1 MHQRT
6 KIAVA
11 VTLAVSAMSAFAQ
24 TTPTTTTT
32 GEPSLQRVE
41 VTGSRI
47 RAVDLATA
55 QPVQVMSQEQI
66 QKSGLVT
73 VGDILN
79 TLSSAGNPAFSKGAV
94 LTSNREMGGQFL
106 DLRNLGA
113 ERLLV
118 LVDGKRWS
126 QSVDGYTDMSTIPS
140 SMIDRMEIL
149 KDGAS
154 AIYGSDAI
162 AGVVNIILKKDMEG
176 GQFSGYMGRN
186 EEGDGRTQDWSL
198 SYGVVGDKGS
208 MMFGLS
214 HSKQGEVWAKDR
226 EITSYTYGPNH
237 IADGLGT
244 SPWGRIARVTPGSGV
259 ANLSAATGGFNRMI
273 NHTGSYDG
281 VGVSSDSRNPNN
293 YHAYNS
299 NTEVAPQDAYNAT
312 QDMMFQAPNELT
324 SIFTKGTLNLPMD
337 MRFTTTAM
345 YAQRNSSIQVS
356 GYGINSKSQV
366 ANPVYI
372 SKDSYYNP
380 YGNSVAGAGRGE
392 DLFFY
397 RRVIEN
403 PRITDNKNKTLHID
417 AALEGTLNLGSTAWD
432 WSVGYNHSSV
442 SGTTTSTGNLNL
454 VNLRNA
460 LGPSFMGTDGVVH
473 CGTSMT
479 TIVPGCVPFDI
490 LGGPSASTPEALE
503 YVNHRGGGSYG
514 STVNSA
520 TADISGTIL
529 NLPAG
534 GLGFA
539 AGLEHREVRGYDK
552 PDSLEQLALTTNLA
566 GFSTIGKYTVKE
578 AYGELNVPI
587 LKDVPFAQSL
597 SLNLATRYSDYSNFG
612 DTTNSK
618 ASVLWKPIS
627 DLLVRATWAEG
638 FRAPALGDTFGGG
651 SQSFDA
657 YLDICDSQFGRA
669 ARDTAVAARC
679 AADGVPAGFR
689 QKNQAGANVPASG
702 AQTPVAFNT
711 GVGNNSLSP
720 ETATTKTA
728 GFVYNPSYVN
738 GLSVAVDYFDI
749 EVKNRISSIGVG
761 YTLNQCYIEGVQ
773 EFCDNFSRDAT
784 GQITQLSRGNKNM
797 GSMSTKGFDLELNY
811 RFPRLSFG
819 QFAFRSQSTYIDEYN
834 LQSTNESEVLNYAG
848 EFPYYRVKS
857 NLSLDWTLG
866 NWSATLG
873 SRYYSPVKST
883 GYDCDPDAPIECN
896 NPLGESAGFSG
907 YNKLGSQ
914 TFTDLSVGYKTA
926 WNGKIMVGIN
936 NIFAKAPRINYDSG
950 ASAAKV
956 DADVPLDR
964 FVWVRYNQ
972 SF

>member
-55 QPVQVMSQEQI
+55 QPVQVMTQEQI

-79 TLSSAGNPAFSKGAV
+79 TLSSAGSPAFSKGAV

-106 DLRNLGA
+106 DMRNLGSN
-113 ERLLV
+113 RLLV

-140 SMIDRMEIL
+140 SMIERMEIL

-162 AGVVNIILKKDMEG
+162 AGVVNIILKKNMEG
-176 GQFSGYMGRN
+176 GEFTGYMGRN
-186 EEGDGRTQDWSL
+186 KEGDGRTQDWGL

-226 EITSYTYGPNH
+226 AITSFTYGPNH
-237 IADGLGT
+237 YESGLGAG
-244 SPWGRIARVTPGSGV
+244 PWGRITPLTAAGTSNTT
-259 ANLSAATGGFNRMI
+259 ASAGGFNRVI
-273 NHTGSYDG
+273 NHTGDYDG
-281 VGVSSDSRNPNN
+281 VGTSADVRNPAN
-293 YHAYNS
+293 YHTYN
-299 NTEVAPQDAYNAT
+299 NNAT
-312 QDMMFQAPNELT
+312 VDKFNSTQQMMFQAPNELT
-324 SIFTKGTLNLPMD
+324 SIFTKGTLNLPAD

-345 YAQRNSSIQVS
+345 FAQRNSHTQVA
-356 GYGINSKSQV
+356 GYPLTSNSQV
-366 ANPVYI
+366 ANPVYL
-372 SKDSYYNP
+372 SKDSYFNP
-380 YGNSVAGAGRGE
+380 YGNSVAGAGLGQ
-392 DLFFY
+392 DMFFA
-397 RRVIEN
+397 RRTIEM
-403 PRITDNKNKTLHID
+403 PRITNNKNRTLHID
-417 AALEGTLNLGSTAWD
+417 AALEGSLDLLSTAWD
-432 WSVGYNHSSV
+432 WSVGFNHSSV
-442 SGTTTSTGNLNL
+442 TGNTSSSGNINL
-454 VNLRNA
+454 VNLKKA
-460 LGPSFMGTDGVVH
+460 LGPSFLGTDGVVH
-473 CGTSMT
+473 CGSSMA
-479 TIVPGCVPFDI
+479 TIIPGCVPFNI
-490 LGGPSASTPEALE
+490 LGGPSASTPEALA
-503 YVNHRGGGSYG
+503 YVNHRGGGTYG

-520 TADISGTIL
+520 TADISGTVL

-539 AGLEHREVRGYDK
+539 AGLEHREVRGYDR
-552 PDSLEQLALTTNLA
+552 PDALEQLALTTNLA
-566 GFSTIGKYTVKE
+566 GFSTAGKYSVKE
-578 AYGELNVPI
+578 AYAELQVPL
-587 LKDVPFAQSL
+587 LKDLPFAQSL
-597 SLNLATRYSDYSNFG
+597 NLNLATRYSDYSNFG

-618 ASVLWKPIS
+618 VSLTWKPIS
-627 DLLVRATWAEG
+627 DLLVRGTWAEG

-657 YLDICDSQFGRA
+657 YLDLCDSAFGRA
-669 ARDTAVAARC
+669 SRDAAVAARC
-679 AADGVPAGFR
+679 AAEGVPAGFR
-689 QKNQAGANVPASG
+689 QKNQAGGNVPAAG
-702 AQTPVAFNT
+702 AQTTVAFNT
-711 GVGNNSLSP
+711 GVGNQNLTP

-738 GLSVAVDYFDI
+738 GLSIAVDYFDI
-749 EVKNRISSIGVG
+749 EVKNRISDISVN
-761 YTLNQCYIEGVQ
+761 YTLTQCLVEGVQ
-773 EFCDNFSRDAT
+773 EFCDNYSRDTT

-797 GSMSTKGFDLELNY
+797 GSMSTKGIDLELNY
-811 RFPRLSFG
+811 RLPRTSYG
-819 QFAFRSQSTYIDEYN
+819 QFAVRSQTTYVDEYN
-834 LQSTNESEVLNYAG
+834 LQSTNEADVLNYAS
-848 EFPYYRVKS
+848 EYPIYRVKS
-857 NLSLDWTLG
+857 NVSLDWNLG
-866 NWSATLG
+866 NWNATLG
-873 SRYYSPVKST
+873 ARYYSAIKTTCVFATECS
-883 GYDCDPDAPIECN
+883 DPD
-896 NPLGESAGFSG
+896 GVTSGFDG

-914 TFTDLSVGYKTA
+914 TFTDLSVGYKTP
-926 WNGKIMVGIN
+926 WNGKILAGVN
-936 NIFAKAPRINYDSG
+936 NILGKKPRSNYDSG
-950 ASAAKV
+950 ASAALV
-956 DADVPLDR
+956 DADLPIDR